1 MCYSADYVLSECRNI
16 PVRWH
21 LNSLTLGVRT
31 LCPNIVSA
39 INKREMLQLLANEI
53 LEKRNGWNKWDQRQI
68 NYLNFKWMHRI
79 IQEIHFQLNITALKS
94 LDQIARLFTVQHSE
108 WTKNASGRW
117 LNFGVLIR
125 LPVAKPKQI
134 RVYSN
139 TKHTH

>member
-1 MCYSADYVLSECRNI
+1 MCHSADYVLSECRNI

-68 NYLNFKWMHRI
+68 NYLNFK
-79 IQEIHFQLNITALKS
+79 
-94 LDQIARLFTVQHSE
+94 
-108 WTKNASGRW
+108 
-117 LNFGVLIR
+117 
-125 LPVAKPKQI
+125 
-134 RVYSN
+134 
-139 TKHTH
+139 